1 MIEDNLDVEES
12 GDQTRSSENVSK
24 AETEINPVPEEHS
37 QRSVKHTFKPIS
49 VTSAVIR

>member
-24 AETEINPVPEEHS
+24 AETEKNPVPEEHS